1 MLSRHA
7 KENKSDLES
16 LIRIFSKMPGL
27 GPRSAQRLV
36 FHLIKKR
43 EVILD
48 QLISSL
54 ENINNKIQYCEICG
68 NVTLDRV
75 CEVCSNKSRDASTV
89 CVVEDISDLWAM
101 NRSGAFNGVFHVLG
115 GLLSPMEGVG
125 PEELRISNL
134 TERVASGNVK
144 EIVLALGATITG
156 QTTANY
162 IFQEL
167 DKYSIKITSL
177 AQGVPVG
184 GELDY
189 LDDSTI
195 VAAFNARR
203 KFD

>member
-1 MLSRHA
+1 MF
-7 KENKSDLES
+7 
-16 LIRIFSKMPGL
+16 ISK
-27 GPRSAQRLV
+27 
-36 FHLIKKR
+36 
-43 EVILD
+43 
-48 QLISSL
+48 
-54 ENINNKIQYCEICG
+54 NINKNVKYCRRCG
-68 NVTLDRV
+68 NVTLASV
-75 CEVCSNKSRDASTV
+75 CDVCSDASRDSSLV

-101 NRSGAFNGVFHVLG
+101 NRSGVFNGVFHVLG
-115 GLLSPMEGVG
+115 GLLSPMDGIG
-125 PEELRISNL
+125 PEELKIVTL
-134 TERVASGNVK
+134 TERVASGSIKV
-144 EIVLALGATITG
+144 IVLALGATITG

-203 KFD
+203 NFD